1 MPRRDDK
8 LTTHQLLESI
18 LACESCEVIHEI
30 VADWLR
36 ANPSS
41 GAPEGSVADAERPV
55 RLGSLLHAI
64 GQEAGLIDTEA
75 EAMSDR
81 KDRRRVFVLCARPST
96 SPSSLEPLAVYSQRD
111 LAESWISAQDPGL
124 QEMLEVRPLP
134 VDEHA
139 AIQTWLQ
146 AHPAPLMND
155 VLMARVDA
163 ALEGWY
169 RALYDPRIV
178 SPSLAE
184 LVATAERLAPDRD
197 AIREWV
203 TDWVHEPNGDLG
215 GQVPV
220 QLLQTAEG
228 LDLVRDLL
236 IRALER

>member
-18 LACESCEVIHEI
+18 LACESREGIHELI
-30 VADWLR
+30 ADWLR
-36 ANPSS
+36 TNPSS
-41 GAPEGSVADAERPV
+41 DAPDETAADAERPV

-64 GQEAGLIDTEA
+64 GREVRLTEAEA
-75 EAMSDR
+75 EAMSGLDT
-81 KDRRRVFVLCARPST
+81 RRRVFILCARSRT
-96 SPSSLEPLAVYSQRD
+96 SPGSLNPLAVYSRRD
-111 LAESWISAQDPGL
+111 MAECWISAQDPGL

-139 AIQTWLQ
+139 EIQTWLQ
-146 AHPAPLMND
+146 SHPAPPMND

-178 SPSLAE
+178 SPALAE
-184 LVATAERLAPDRD
+184 LVATAERLEPDRD

-203 TDWVHEPNGDLG
+203 TEWVHEPNGDLG
-215 GQVPV
+215 GQAPV
-220 QLLQTAEG
+220 QILHTAEG

-236 IRALER
+236 IRALVR